1 MQESTNPLS
10 STDLE
15 EVFVDVRQAYRL
27 LYTFQRR
34 VMDTVDEIEK
44 LIKRPFVGGWMQF
57 GDPRSNFFRGN
68 SKLDNWAWDYLPM
81 YTHDFHFGCNID
93 NKKIGFS
100 VTLIADTGHFDN
112 KTHPLKLEEFA
123 PVEDSVTKLY
133 FTLAKNMWVGD
144 SKQFA
149 AEYISKNS
157 KKEGDNNFWEDKER
171 NGFIQTKSY
180 PLSSF
185 ASKEQ
190 IKQRVMDFYNF
201 CIAKNLL
208 PADEISFL
216 NVNNSD
222 AR

>member
-34 VMDTVDEIEK
+34 VMDTVDEIKK
-44 LIKRPFVGGWMQF
+44 LINRPFVGGWIQL
-57 GDPRSNFFRGN
+57 GNPRSNFFRGK
-68 SKLDNWAWDYLPM
+68 STLQNWAWDYLPM

-93 NKKIGFS
+93 NNKIAFS
-100 VTLIADTGHFDN
+100 VTLIADTGLFDN
-112 KTHPLKLEEFA
+112 NADPLKIEEFA
-123 PVEDSVTKLY
+123 PVEASATKLY
-133 FTLAKNMWVGD
+133 FTLAKNIWLG
-144 SKQFA
+144 KFA

-157 KKEGDNNFWEDKER
+157 KKEGDNNFWEDKEQ

-216 NVNNSD
+216 NVNSSD
-222 AR
+222 TR